1 MNDQAPHPLIS
12 SVFTDRQIL
21 ISTIGTTSQLRS
33 SRTYAKGRHSF
44 MRGSMVSWTSAA
56 FPSFRFRF
64 ELFEEARWRSPGL
77 RRSNLP
83 VAVTLNRLAT
93 AFLVLRRATG
103 FGMGL
108 RTVHWKKVSATFFG
122 KKVCAMTPHSTKPP
136 EGGRV
141 EMPHARRTPPPKPK
155 GSFFYFL
162 IGVLELLRD
171 TPRLNCYQT

>member
-1 MNDQAPHPLIS
+1 
-12 SVFTDRQIL
+12 
-21 ISTIGTTSQLRS
+21 
-33 SRTYAKGRHSF
+33 

-64 ELFEEARWRSPGL
+64 ELLDEARCRSPGL

-108 RTVHWKKVSATFFG
+108 RTVHWKRAAATFFG
-122 KKVCAMTPHSTKPP
+122 KKVWP
-136 EGGRV
+136 V
-141 EMPHARRTPPPKPK
+141 EAIRQNPLDD
-155 GSFFYFL
+155 G
-162 IGVLELLRD
+162 
-171 TPRLNCYQT
+171 